1 MAANAIY
8 GGDEVNAVV
17 IDLGGCLCRG
27 GYAGDDTPKAVFP
40 SAAGVVPNSQANGA
54 PAAGSSDSGRSVYVG
69 NTALSFKRDHMQV
82 ESAMGNDDLVQD
94 WDIANRLFTHTLKDR
109 LAVNPEEYAI
119 MLAEPTHNTR
129 AAREKAVEVLFE
141 SQHCPALYLAKSA
154 VLSAF
159 AVGKQTALVVD
170 AGYRGTTVAAVHE
183 GYVLNKSVSRTALG
197 GALLTRCMQKV
208 LDKELEAK
216 GSKLMAR
223 HMFKRVPIPDFAQYE
238 TVVEPNPD
246 IHPSYDAWGLEQ
258 VAQDAKESLCKV
270 SDTTL
275 NDSEVAS
282 MPYAM
287 YELPD
292 GTELNIGPDRFR
304 TTETLFQPA
313 RVSTFPGL
321 ENDPLVLGRQLLPW
335 PVMVK
340 NAIDGCD
347 GDVRREFWN
356 GIVLTGGTSLLPNVR
371 ERLERE
377 LTALAPGGT
386 RVKVNAPVNPAEKR
400 FATWIGGSILASLG
414 SFQQMWMS
422 KAEFEEHGAGLI
434 HRKSP

>member
-1 MAANAIY
+1 MAANAVY

-17 IDLGGCLCRG
+17 IDLGGCLCRA

-40 SAAGVVPNSQANGA
+40 AAAGVVQSSEANGA
-54 PAAGSSDSGRSVYVG
+54 EAGARSIYVG

-82 ESAMGNDDLVQD
+82 VNAMGPDDLVQD
-94 WDIANRLFTHTLKDR
+94 WDVASNLWTHALKDR
-109 LAVNPEEYAI
+109 LGVNPGENAV

-129 AAREKAVEVLFE
+129 AGREKAVEVMFE
-141 SQHCPALYLAKSA
+141 SQACPALFLAKAA

-170 AGYRGTTVAAVHE
+170 AGYRGTTVAAVYE
-183 GYVLNKSVSRTALG
+183 GFVLNKSVTRSALG
-197 GALLTRCMQKV
+197 GALMTRCMQKV
-208 LDKELEAK
+208 LEAELEAK

-238 TVVEPNPD
+238 TVVEANTNID
-246 IHPSYDAWGLEQ
+246 PSYDAWGLEQ
-258 VAQDAKESLCKV
+258 VAADAKESLCKA
-270 SDTTL
+270 SDAAF
-275 NDSEVAS
+275 NDQEGAS
-282 MPYAM
+282 MPYAL

-292 GTELNIGPDRFR
+292 GTELNVGPDRFR
-304 TTETLFQPA
+304 VTETLFQSA
-313 RVSTFPGL
+313 RVSSFPGMD
-321 ENDPLVLGRQLLPW
+321 NDPLVLGRSLLAW
-335 PVMVK
+335 PVLVK

-356 GIVLTGGTSLLPNVR
+356 SIVLTGGTSLVPNVR

-377 LTALAPGGT
+377 LTSLAPGGT
-386 RVKVNAPVNPAEKR
+386 KVKVNAPVNPTEKR
-400 FATWIGGSILASLG
+400 FATWIGGSILSSLG